1 MSTATISSVVAVE
14 LNKHPLA
21 FSGLLESLFSS
32 CRALAVSSITSKVCP
47 SLKTL
52 SGVLSPEILVKWA
65 FSGSS
70 FLLSMIKVVSG
81 RLGVSF
87 SSVTE
92 LKKSFVTSF
101 NKRVTTATIVQ
112 QQR

>member
-1 MSTATISSVVAVE
+1 MSTATMSSVVAVE

-21 FSGLLESLFSS
+21 FSGLLELLFSS

-52 SGVLSPEILVKWA
+52 CGVLSPELLVKWA

-70 FLLSMIKVVSG
+70 FLLSTIKVVSG
-81 RLGVSF
+81 RLGVSL
-87 SSVTE
+87 SSVSE
-92 LKKSFVTSF
+92 LKKKFRYQF
-101 NKRVTTATIVQ
+101 
-112 QQR
+112 